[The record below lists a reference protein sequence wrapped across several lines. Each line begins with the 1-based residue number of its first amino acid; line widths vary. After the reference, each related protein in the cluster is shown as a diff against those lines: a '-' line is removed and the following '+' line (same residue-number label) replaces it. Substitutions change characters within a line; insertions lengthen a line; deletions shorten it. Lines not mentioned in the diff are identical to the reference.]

1 MQFERKIM
9 SSTNSQAER
18 IILPPPESPD
28 LGAANSNPAA
38 APRILVVDDVA
49 DNRAILLRRFQ
60 RQGFEVAEADSGLKA
75 LELIDSQEFDLVL
88 LDVMMPGIDGVE
100 TLRRIR
106 SQKSASR
113 LPVIMVTAKA
123 ESENIVESLGLGAN
137 DYVTKPVDF
146 AVALA
151 RANTQ
156 IGRRRAEL
164 KALAAAE
171 ALTKANENLETNVA
185 DRTALLLGLYQKLR
199 AEVAVREE
207 ADARSLY
214 LAYHDS
220 LTGLS
225 NRLLFK
231 DQLERA
237 LKDFCE
243 TPYPVAVLF
252 VDLDG
257 FKGVNDT
264 LGHSIGDQLLK
275 SIAIRIRDILPEN
288 GRLARFGGDEFAILQ
303 TSAEQPSAAI
313 QLAQDIIEAVGRPSF
328 IEGSDVTVSASVGI
342 AVANADSMGAESFLK
357 SADIA
362 MYGAKSKGPGNYR
375 MFDPQMEAVVQ
386 ARSAL
391 EREIRNGIVQNHFRV
406 FYQPLI
412 NLQTQKVTAFEAL
425 IRWEHPERGL
435 VLPAEFIPLA
445 EDTGLIVRLGEWT
458 MREACSEAMNW
469 PAEISVSVNLS
480 AVQFAKGDLVATVM
494 NALASSGLPAS
505 RLELEVTESILL
517 DRTDHNMRILDQLHE
532 LGVRIALDDFGTGY
546 SSIGYLRSF
555 KFDKL
560 KIDRSFVK
568 DLLADEKS
576 LAIVRAIVGLGS
588 SFGITTTAE
597 GVETEDQRKCLSQ
610 EGCTE
615 VQGYLYSKPLPAD
628 QINMLLGRLSAHR
641 LAE

>member
-1 MQFERKIM
+1 M
-9 SSTNSQAER
+9 SSASSQAER
-18 IILPPPESPD
+18 TIVPPPERVNSGAVDSSPV
-28 LGAANSNPAA
+28 AA
-38 APRILVVDDVA
+38 ARILIVDDVA

-60 RQGFEVAEADSGLKA
+60 RRGFDVAEADSGLKA
-75 LELIDSQEFDLVL
+75 LELIDGQEFDLVL

-106 SQKSASR
+106 SQKSASM

-123 ESENIVESLGLGAN
+123 ESENIVESLSLGAN

-171 ALTKANENLETNVA
+171 ALTKANDNLEKNVA
-185 DRTALLLGLYQKLR
+185 DRTELLLGLYQKLR

-237 LKDFCE
+237 LQDFRA

-257 FKGVNDT
+257 FKSVNDT

-275 SIAIRIRDILPEN
+275 SVAIRIRDILPEN
-288 GRLARFGGDEFAILQ
+288 ARLARFGGDEFAILQ
-303 TSAEQPSAAI
+303 ASAEQPSAAI

-328 IEGSDVTVSASVGI
+328 IEGCDVTLSASVGI
-342 AVANADSMGAESFLK
+342 AVAQAESMTAENFLR

-362 MYGAKSKGPGNYR
+362 MYGAKAKGPGNYR
-375 MFDPQMEAVVQ
+375 MFDPEMEAVVQ

-391 EREIRNGIVQNHFRV
+391 EREMRNGIVQNHFRV

-435 VLPAEFIPLA
+435 VSPDEFIPLA
-445 EDTGLIVRLGEWT
+445 EDTGLIVRLGEWI
-458 MREACSEAMNW
+458 MREACSEAMSW

-494 NALASSGLPAS
+494 NVLASSGLPAS

-517 DRTDHNMRILDQLHE
+517 ERTDHNMRVLDQLHE
-532 LGVRIALDDFGTGY
+532 LGVRIAMDDFGTGY
-546 SSIGYLRSF
+546 SSIGSLRSF
-555 KFDKL
+555 RFDKL

-597 GVETEDQRKCLSQ
+597 GVETEDQRKCLSD

-615 VQGYLYSKPLPAD
+615 VQGYLYSKPLPPD
-628 QINMLLGRLSAHR
+628 QINALLGKLSAYR

>member
-1 MQFERKIM
+1 M
-9 SSTNSQAER
+9 SSTKLQIEPIVASLAEEADPGTADGHA
-18 IILPPPESPD
+18 LSP
-28 LGAANSNPAA
+28 A
-38 APRILVVDDVA
+38 RILIVDDIA

-60 RQGFEVAEADSGLKA
+60 REGFEVAEADNGFKA
-75 LELIDSQEFDLVL
+75 LELIDAQEFDLVL

-100 TLRRIR
+100 TLKHIRR
-106 SQKSASR
+106 QKTASA
-113 LPVIMVTAKA
+113 LPVIMVTAKT
-123 ESENIVESLGLGAN
+123 ESEDIVESLKLGAN

-164 KALAAAE
+164 KAIAASE
-171 ALTKANENLETNVA
+171 SLSKANDRLEQNVA
-185 DRTALLLGLYQKLR
+185 DRTALLLGLYQKLK
-199 AEVAVREE
+199 AEMAVREE

-220 LTGLS
+220 LTGLG

-237 LKDFCE
+237 LKDPSE
-243 TPYPVAVLF
+243 TPRPVAVLF

-275 SIAIRIRDILPEN
+275 SIANRIRDILPDN
-288 GRLARFGGDEFAILQ
+288 SRLARFGGDEFAILQ
-303 TSAEQPSAAI
+303 TSANQPSASI
-313 QLAQDIIEAVGRPSF
+313 QLAQEVLSVVSSPSF
-328 IEGSDVTVSASVGI
+328 VEGCDVTVSASVGI
-342 AVANADSMGAESFLK
+342 AVENADGMSADNFLK

-375 MFDPQMEAVVQ
+375 MFDPEMEAAVQ

-391 EREIRNGIVQNHFRV
+391 EREMRNGLVKSEFRI
-406 FYQPLI
+406 FYQPLV
-412 NLQTQKVTAFEAL
+412 NLETQKVTAFEAL
-425 IRWEHPERGL
+425 MRWEHPERGM
-435 VLPAEFIPLA
+435 VPPAEFIPLA
-445 EDTGLIVRLGEWT
+445 EETGLIVRLGEWA
-458 MREACSEAMNW
+458 MREACSQAVDW

-480 AVQFAKGDLVATVM
+480 AIQFSKGDLVSTVM
-494 NALASSGLPAS
+494 NALASSGLAAS

-517 DRTDHNMRILDQLHE
+517 ERTDHNLRILDQLQG
-532 LGVRIALDDFGTGY
+532 LGIRIAMDDFGTGY

-555 KFDKL
+555 RFDKL

-597 GVETEDQRKCLSQ
+597 GVETEDQRRCLNQ

-615 VQGYLYSKPLPAD
+615 VQGYLYSKPLPPD
-628 QINMLLGRLSAHR
+628 QIPMLLGRLSARR

>member
-1 MQFERKIM
+1 M
-9 SSTNSQAER
+9 SSTNLQAER
-18 IILPPPESPD
+18 IIASSAPEAAH
-28 LGAANSNPAA
+28 LGVADGIAAA
-38 APRILVVDDVA
+38 APRILVVDDMA

-60 RQGFEVAEADSGLKA
+60 RHGFEVAEADSGLKA
-75 LELIDSQEFDLVL
+75 LDLIDSQEFDLVL

-100 TLRRIR
+100 TLKRIR
-106 SQKSASR
+106 HRKSASI
-113 LPVIMVTAKA
+113 LPVIMVTAKT
-123 ESENIVESLGLGAN
+123 ESENIVESLGSGAN
-137 DYVTKPVDF
+137 DYITKPVDF

-164 KALAAAE
+164 KAIAAAE
-171 ALTKANENLETNVA
+171 ALTTANDNLEKNVA
-185 DRTALLLGLYQKLR
+185 DRTALLMGLYQKLKEEM
-199 AEVAVREE
+199 ADREKS
-207 ADARSLY
+207 DARSLY

-220 LTGLS
+220 LTGLG

-237 LKDFCE
+237 LTDVCA
-243 TPYPVAVLF
+243 TTNPVAVLF

-288 GRLARFGGDEFAILQ
+288 SCLARFGGDEFAIFQ
-303 TSAEQPSAAI
+303 TSAEQPSAAVH
-313 QLAQDIIEAVGRPSF
+313 LAEEIIKVVGRPSF
-328 IEGSDVTVSASVGI
+328 AEGCDVTISASVGI
-342 AVANADSMGAESFLK
+342 AVANADGMSAENLLK

-362 MYGAKSKGPGNYR
+362 MYGAKASGPGTYR
-375 MFDPQMEAVVQ
+375 MFDPQMEAIVQ
-386 ARSAL
+386 ARTSL
-391 EREIRNGIVQNHFRV
+391 EREMRNGIVENQFRV
-406 FYQPLI
+406 FYQPLV
-412 NLQTQKVTAFEAL
+412 NLRTQKVAGFEAL
-425 IRWEHPERGL
+425 MRWEHPERGL
-435 VLPAEFIPLA
+435 VSPAEFIPLA
-445 EDTGLIVRLGEWT
+445 EDTGLIVRLGEWA

-469 PAEISVSVNLS
+469 PTEISVSVNLS
-480 AVQFAKGDLVATVM
+480 AVQFLKGDLVATVV
-494 NALASSGLPAS
+494 NALASSGLAAS
-505 RLELEVTESILL
+505 RLELEITESIMLES
-517 DRTDHNMRILDQLHE
+517 TDHNMRILDQLHE
-532 LGVRIALDDFGTGY
+532 LGVRIAMDDFGTGY

-597 GVETEDQRKCLSQ
+597 GVETEDQRMCLSQ

-615 VQGYLYSKPLPAD
+615 VQGYLYSKPLPP
-628 QINMLLGRLSAHR
+628 QELSSLVRRINAGD

>member
-1 MQFERKIM
+1 
-9 SSTNSQAER
+9 
-18 IILPPPESPD
+18 
-28 LGAANSNPAA
+28 
-38 APRILVVDDVA
+38 
-49 DNRAILLRRFQ
+49 
-60 RQGFEVAEADSGLKA
+60 
-75 LELIDSQEFDLVL
+75 
-88 LDVMMPGIDGVE
+88 
-100 TLRRIR
+100 
-106 SQKSASR
+106 
-113 LPVIMVTAKA
+113 
-123 ESENIVESLGLGAN
+123 
-137 DYVTKPVDF
+137 
-146 AVALA
+146 
-151 RANTQ
+151 
-156 IGRRRAEL
+156 
-164 KALAAAE
+164 
-171 ALTKANENLETNVA
+171 
-185 DRTALLLGLYQKLR
+185 
-199 AEVAVREE
+199 
-207 ADARSLY
+207 
-214 LAYHDS
+214 
-220 LTGLS
+220 
-225 NRLLFK
+225 
-231 DQLERA
+231 
-237 LKDFCE
+237 
-243 TPYPVAVLF
+243 

-257 FKGVNDT
+257 FKTVNDT

-275 SIAIRIRDILPEN
+275 SVAIRIRDILPEN
-288 GRLARFGGDEFAILQ
+288 ARLARFGGDEFAILQ

-342 AVANADSMGAESFLK
+342 AVAQADSMTAENFLK

-362 MYGAKSKGPGNYR
+362 MYGAKAKGAGNYR
-375 MFDPQMEAVVQ
+375 MFDPEIEAIVQ

-391 EREIRNGIVQNHFRV
+391 EREMRNGIVQNHFRV

-435 VLPAEFIPLA
+435 VSPDEFIPLA
-445 EDTGLIVRLGEWT
+445 EDTGLIVRLGEWI
-458 MREACSEAMNW
+458 MREACSEAMSW
-469 PAEISVSVNLS
+469 PAGISVSVNLS

-517 DRTDHNMRILDQLHE
+517 ERTDHNMRVLDQLHE

-597 GVETEDQRKCLSQ
+597 GVETEDQRRCLSD

-615 VQGYLYSKPLPAD
+615 VQGYLYSKPLPPD
-628 QINMLLGRLSAHR
+628 QISTLLGKLSAHR